1 MGPLKILL
9 LILSFFGVAV
19 LVFLAGSFLVDYIF
33 DYSFRHG
40 GDPAGAAGAIV
51 PLYSFARFIIC
62 PVASIAA
69 GAISAWKIAKSDL
82 SL

>member
-1 MGPLKILL
+1 L
-9 LILSFFGVAV
+9 A
-19 LVFLAGSFLVDYIF
+19 FLAGSFLVDYIF
-33 DYSFRHG
+33 DYSFRHS
-40 GDPAGAAGAIV
+40 GDPANAAGAIV
-51 PLYSFARFIIC
+51 PLYFFARFIVC

>member
-9 LILSFFGVAV
+9 LILSFFGVAA
-19 LVFLAGSFLVDYIF
+19 LVFLAGAFLVDYIF
-33 DYSFRHG
+33 DYSFRHS
-40 GDPAGAAGAIV
+40 GDPASAAGAIV
-51 PLYSFARFIIC
+51 PLYFFVRFIIC
-62 PVASIAA
+62 PVTSIAA